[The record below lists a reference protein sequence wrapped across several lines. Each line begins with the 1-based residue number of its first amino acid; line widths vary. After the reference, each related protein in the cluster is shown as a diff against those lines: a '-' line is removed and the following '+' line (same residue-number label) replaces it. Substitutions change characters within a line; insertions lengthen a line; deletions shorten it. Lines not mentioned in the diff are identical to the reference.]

1 MHVWWQYGVA
11 LCMAA
16 FLIVAVYGIRLL
28 RRADAALQQ
37 AEAALQAV
45 QRQVTHTAGESER
58 LIRASTALVEEVQ
71 VKLAAADAW
80 FKAANE
86 TGEAMNRVSRSV
98 KVMSQTVEHSVLE
111 ARRAVHNNQDTV
123 NDLME
128 LTTAGI
134 HLWHRLQAYKRS
146 KSKE

>member
-1 MHVWWQYGVA
+1 MHLWWQYGIAV
-11 LCMAA
+11 CMVA
-16 FLIVAVYGIRLL
+16 FLILTLYGIRLL
-28 RRADAALQQ
+28 RRADAALKQ
-37 AEAALQAV
+37 AEAALREV
-45 QRQVTHTAGESER
+45 QQQVTQTTGESER
-58 LIRASTALVEEVQ
+58 LFKASTVLVEDLQ
-71 VKLAAADAW
+71 GKLNAADAW

-134 HLWHRLQAYKRS
+134 HLWHRLQACKRS

>member
-1 MHVWWQYGVA
+1 MWWQYGVA

-16 FLIVAVYGIRLL
+16 FLIVTVYGIRLL

-58 LIRASTALVEEVQ
+58 LFRASTALVEEVQ